1 MPKMSLLPSRS
12 AQPSAVQRGSCQ
24 CGVTFVP
31 KLQAG
36 LLARVRSQASGDQG
50 MVQREVKDSAVKAY
64 FLSHPWTFALAASLP
79 GLPPSRALPGQLPL
93 GTTSE
98 KPSWVLRL
106 E

>member
-1 MPKMSLLPSRS
+1 MRS
-12 AQPSAVQRGSCQ
+12 DICTQAVGWAPGPC
-24 CGVTFVP
+24 
-31 KLQAG
+31 
-36 LLARVRSQASGDQG
+36 VRSQASGDQG